1 MKTGDSSHQPSQA
14 ARVSELFYQRAIT
27 KMLQHQPDILH
38 PDARAGEGDLM
49 CSLFQFM
56 FTTLNRLDVC
66 SQIF

>member
-38 PDARAGEGDLM
+38 PDAGAGRGPDV
-49 CSLFQFM
+49 LFIPIHVYN
-56 FTTLNRLDVC
+56 LE
-66 SQIF
+66 

>member
-1 MKTGDSSHQPSQA
+1 MKTGDSSHQA

-38 PDARAGEGDLM
+38 HEAGAGEGDLI

-56 FTTLNRLDVC
+56 FTTLNRFDVC